1 MPASRILAAA
11 AIVAGLAIPAAA
23 DGAQRGAPAHRV
35 PAHTGA
41 SPTKAATP
49 VKAAV
54 AVARR
59 YWGAVPCS
67 GRVKLIARSRLI
79 PGVHRTTDAWVTF
92 DSSLGANDLAA
103 PPATYTNC
111 TLSLARWRWPTTA
124 SMTEDWNLVCATV
137 IHEMGHL
144 LGHAHDPRRGN
155 IMVPVFT
162 DYSSVPSMC
171 LKARPG
177 RAR

>member
-23 DGAQRGAPAHRV
+23 DAAQREAPSSRAPAR
-35 PAHTGA
+35 TGV
-41 SPTKAATP
+41 SPTKAASP

-59 YWGAVPCS
+59 YWGVVPCS
-67 GRVKLIARSRLI
+67 GRVKLVARSPLT
-79 PGVHRTTDAWVTF
+79 PGVHRTADAWVTF

-103 PPATYTNC
+103 PPATYANC
-111 TLSLARWRWPTTA
+111 TLSLARWRWPTAA
-124 SMTEDWNLVCATV
+124 SMTEDWDLVCATV
-137 IHEMGHL
+137 THEMGHL

-171 LKARPG
+171 RKARPG